1 MALLIRSELAF
12 PGKQVVNDEV
22 YNQLFTMHGTIMLLL
37 FATPLFFGFANVIM
51 PLQIGSPD
59 VAFPRLNMFSYW
71 LFLFG
76 GLIAA
81 SGFLTPQGAADF
93 GWFAYTPLSDSV
105 RSPGVG
111 GDLWIMGLWMAG
123 LGTILGAVN
132 FITTIICMRAPGM
145 TMFRM
150 PLFVWNTLVTSL
162 LVLIAFPVLAGALLS
177 LEADRQ
183 LGAHVFDAAH
193 GGAILWQH
201 LFWFF
206 GHPEVYII
214 ALPFFG
220 IVTEILPVFSRK
232 PLFGYVGL
240 VGATLG
246 IAILSVAVW
255 AHHMF
260 VTGAVDLP
268 FFSGMTFLIAVPT
281 GVKFFNWIGTMWG
294 GSLSFDTPM
303 LWSIGFLTT
312 FLFGGLTGIILASP
326 PLDFH
331 VSDSYFVVAH
341 FHYVVFG
348 TVVFAMFA
356 GFYFWWPKM
365 TGRMLDERLG
375 KLHFWLLFVGFHLTF
390 LVQHWLGVEGM
401 PRRYAD
407 YLPDDGFTTLNQVS
421 TIGAFLLGASTLP
434 FFYNVWI
441 SRRAPLVE
449 TDDPWGWGRS
459 LEWATS
465 SPAAAP
471 QLRDHPADPLRVAGL
486 RPAPPGDRRSRAR
499 RERGRSRRR
508 VRRRPGHGRSGRA
521 GARAHV
527 TTKPRRWCPMKA
539 EAWVFAICT
548 IFLVLVTPAYWLITA
563 ASDRGGDW
571 TGTSALT
578 MTTLLTLMVTVYL
591 GFHAKKMDPRPEDRK
606 DGEIA
611 DGAGELGFFPPYSWW
626 PLWCGATLGVMV
638 FATGDGRR
646 GGCSSS
652 GPCWVRSLCA
662 AGSSSSTGASTRTDP
677 PAALRG

>member
-1 MALLIRSELAF
+1 
-12 PGKQVVNDEV
+12 
-22 YNQLFTMHGTIMLLL
+22 
-37 FATPLFFGFANVIM
+37 
-51 PLQIGSPD
+51 
-59 VAFPRLNMFSYW
+59 
-71 LFLFG
+71 
-76 GLIAA
+76 
-81 SGFLTPQGAADF
+81 
-93 GWFAYTPLSDSV
+93 
-105 RSPGVG
+105 
-111 GDLWIMGLWMAG
+111 MGLWMAG

-150 PLFVWNTLVTSL
+150 PIFVWNTLVTSL

-232 PLFGYVGL
+232 PIFGYVGL

-303 LWSIGFLTT
+303 LWSVGFLTT
-312 FLFGGLTGIILASP
+312 FLFGGLTGVILASP

-375 KLHFWLLFVGFHLTF
+375 KLHFWLLFVGFHTTF

-407 YLPDDGFTTLNQVS
+407 YLPERRLHHAQPGLDD
-421 TIGAFLLGASTLP
+421 
-434 FFYNVWI
+434 
-441 SRRAPLVE
+441 RRVPARRLDAAVPLQ
-449 TDDPWGWGRS
+449 R
-459 LEWATS
+459 L
-465 SPAAAP
+465 
-471 QLRDHPADPLRVAGL
+471 
-486 RPAPPGDRRSRAR
+486 RSRAAR
-499 RERGRSRRR
+499 RWSRSTTRGAGAARWSGPPAARRRGTTSSRSRGSARSRRR
-508 VRRRPGHGRSGRA
+508 STCTTRRSPRSSWRRTRPRATATLADAPDMEGRERARSRGQPAPTAAHPARTETPDEVRGLDLRDLHRLLRA
-521 GARAHV
+521 GQ
-527 TTKPRRWCPMKA
+527 PG
-539 EAWVFAICT
+539 
-548 IFLVLVTPAYWLITA
+548 VLVHH
-563 ASDRGGDW
+563 R
-571 TGTSALT
+571 
-578 MTTLLTLMVTVYL
+578 
-591 GFHAKKMDPRPEDRK
+591 
-606 DGEIA
+606 
-611 DGAGELGFFPPYSWW
+611 
-626 PLWCGATLGVMV
+626 
-638 FATGDGRR
+638 
-646 GGCSSS
+646 
-652 GPCWVRSLCA
+652 
-662 AGSSSSTGASTRTDP
+662 
-677 PAALRG
+677 